1 MTAFLQL
8 WSDSISQAAV
18 SEGTL
23 WEDPDFPGDPRYLRE
38 HMLVFSCLTPSSE
51 TIPTYQKLSWGY
63 RSALSLV
70 AGTVPPGIPPGEA
83 VRWLR
88 PSEVAGGEAVLF
100 VGDVPGDGPMV
111 PGQWLLS
118 AIGILTGRPHLLRSL
133 FVPTGQEALGRYCV
147 RLFKEANWINVFVDT
162 CIACNALGDVRDH
175 DGTRG
180 HRSFAGPAV
189 SARHLDEPRM
199 FNPGHIHAR
208 SWIRPPAKEKPL
220 AEPLF
225 CRGEERHELW
235 GFLLEKAYAKAH
247 GCYENLMHGDTREAL
262 RDLTGGVSEKLQWQ
276 LSGRPGAAGVSAA
289 TPGQAAPEQQREIP
303 RPRVAGW
310 GILAGTTPPLGWVF
324 ENIRDRLSDG
334 QVLGCR
340 VMKGL
345 CSGVS
350 YCVLEAFEK
359 GGTRLLRLRDPW
371 ADAQAHRTSPPPAH
385 PHVAENKARQRGA
398 EPGEYLGDW
407 GPSSRQ
413 WSARAVASE
422 LLPRTLRG
430 MFWMEMGDFLRMFNT
445 LYAVDLAGG
454 VENEQQRY
462 QQPSFATI
470 HRPWRGLRTCGRRWI
485 EGRALPGVVGGRR
498 VWGKIGPRDSSIRN
512 NSGGTTTTSG
522 FGITT
527 ATGAVAPSSGTPKS
541 AYNKDNTA
549 QVLITVT
556 QEDSRYHRKD
566 YTERGERR
574 RSIGFLVHSHRWST
588 DSKRDIPKLSKIVQ
602 AETKHLT
609 RPFVPR
615 RDVSCRL
622 ALPQGQYVIVATS
635 LEAGVAGRFWVHVK
649 ADRDF
654 ALQPSFPGA
663 ANAGS
668 NAGSCGIKTREVG
681 VSVEIAYNEVEENA
695 EGNGLTAAAASLGGL
710 LTTAQELAAR
720 KAAAEH
726 QHQMLQEQAERK
738 ENQDTTRAA
747 DTIVA
752 EDGDN

>member
-1 MTAFLQL
+1 MHSLFDFGLDGDLHLPEVTILVRTALIACAKLDSRVTTPSTEAIEGLCRTAFNQAGLDDEGALAKHLFESFVSSDSQMTAFLQL

-18 SEGTL
+18 TEGNL
-23 WEDPDFPGDPRYLRE
+23 WEDPDFPADP
-38 HMLVFSCLTPSSE
+38 
-51 TIPTYQKLSWGY
+51 
-63 RSALSLV
+63 SALSLV

-111 PGQWLLS
+111 PGQLADQWLLS
-118 AIGILTGRPHLLRSL
+118 AIGILTGRPQLLRSL

-162 CIACNALGDVRDH
+162 RIACNALGD
-175 DGTRG
+175 
-180 HRSFAGPAV
+180 
-189 SARHLDEPRM
+189 
-199 FNPGHIHAR
+199 
-208 SWIRPPAKEKPL
+208 
-220 AEPLF
+220 PLF

-276 LSGRPGAAGVSAA
+276 LGGRPGAAGASAA
-289 TPGQAAPEQQREIP
+289 TPGQAAPGEQQEIP

-334 QVLGCR
+334 QVLGCSRQAWVRCPWGVGDQQEAADGGMLFPPSNR

-371 ADAQAHRTSPPPAH
+371 A
-385 PHVAENKARQRGA
+385 ARQRGA

-413 WSARAVASE
+413 WSARALASE

-430 MFWMEMGDFLRMFNT
+430 MFWMEMGDFLRVFT
-445 LYAVDLAGG
+445 
-454 VENEQQRY
+454 
-462 QQPSFATI
+462 
-470 HRPWRGLRTCGRRWI
+470 
-485 EGRALPGVVGGRR
+485 EGKGWLQGTQVFLE
-498 VWGKIGPRDSSIRN
+498 IGPRDSSSHN
-512 NSGGTTTTSG
+512 SSGGTTTSSG
-522 FGITT
+522 LGNTT

-541 AYNKDNTA
+541 AHNKDDTA
-549 QVLITVT
+549 QVLIT
-556 QEDSRYHRKD
+556 D
-566 YTERGERR
+566 
-574 RSIGFLVHSHRWST
+574 
-588 DSKRDIPKLSKIVQ
+588 
-602 AETKHLT
+602 ETKNLT

-654 ALQPSFPGA
+654 VLQSSFPGA

-668 NAGSCGIKTREVG
+668 NAGSCGIKAREVG
-681 VSVEIAYNEVEENA
+681 MSVEIAHNEVEENA
-695 EGNGLTAAAASLGGL
+695 EGNGLTADAESLGGL
-710 LTTAQELAAR
+710 LKTAQELVAR

-726 QHQMLQEQAERK
+726 QHQIMLQEQAERK
-738 ENQDTTRAA
+738 ENQDTVRDA

-752 EDGDN
+752 EDGVTCTATDANIDDDEKSLVVGRHDGD